1 MLPLLHLLTSMGTLQ
16 KEETMY
22 VRVRS
27 LSEEPTLSG
36 SSHKINET
44 VHFWMPMV
52 AD

>member
-36 SSHKINET
+36 SHNINET
-44 VHFWMPMV
+44 VHFFLDTMV